1 MQTRR
6 SQNLIGSLPW
16 FRLALPFA
24 VILTCSPSF
33 KASAA
38 EVGNK
43 PILAGPAISK
53 PAKPCA
59 WEIKVSRHD
68 RDPKDPVQISSVK
81 FLNSNAF
88 AIETVAL
95 VSGETFQTWSANGN
109 RYCPT
114 GNPNVLRLA
123 PAKEDSVDSGT
134 DPQLSEFDWIN
145 ASNFRG
151 NVTINGENCMFFAK
165 GEAFDALL
173 AAAADAANARAYGTS
188 QASKTAPGQKPKGAE
203 APQAQKWPAGPI
215 GGLPL
220 QPGIQAAAIL
230 ESSRAPKYLQNGTEI
245 RTYEFSTPTPEET
258 KVPKKLKDAMDYY
271 TPKKT
276 IQRRVL

>member
-1 MQTRR
+1 
-6 SQNLIGSLPW
+6 L
-16 FRLALPFA
+16 
-24 VILTCSPSF
+24 
-33 KASAA
+33 AA
-38 EVGNK
+38 EVGDK
-43 PILAGPAISK
+43 PVLAGPAISK
-53 PAKPCA
+53 PAKPCG
-59 WEIKVSRHD
+59 WEIKISKHD
-68 RDPKDPVQISSVK
+68 RDPRDPVQISSVK
-81 FLNSNAF
+81 LLSSNSF
-88 AIETVAL
+88 ALETVSL
-95 VSGETFQTWSANGN
+95 ISGETFQTWFANGN
-109 RYCPT
+109 RFCPT

-134 DPQLSEFDWIN
+134 DPQLSEFDWIS

-151 NVTINGENCMFFAK
+151 NVTINGENCLLFAK

-173 AAAADAANARAYGTS
+173 EAAASARASGTP
-188 QASKTAPGQKPKGAE
+188 QAPKTTPGQKPKGAE
-203 APQAQKWPAGPI
+203 APPAQKWPPGPI

-245 RTYEFSTPTPEET
+245 RAYEFSTPAPEET
-258 KVPKKLKDAMDYY
+258 KVPKRLKDAMDYY